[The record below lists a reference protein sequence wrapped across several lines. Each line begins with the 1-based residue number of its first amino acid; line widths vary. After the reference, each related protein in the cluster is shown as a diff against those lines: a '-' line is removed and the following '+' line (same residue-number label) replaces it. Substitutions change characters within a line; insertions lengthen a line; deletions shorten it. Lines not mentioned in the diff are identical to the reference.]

1 MLVEAALV
9 LPVILTLTLGI
20 IEFGLIFKDSLT
32 ISNGTRSGAR
42 IGSSDGQSTLA
53 DYDILQAIKS
63 GTSALTNNG
72 TIVGVLVYE
81 ASPTTATGS
90 VTSPSAVCQAFL
102 DSNSTSTTGNS
113 TTGTACNYYP
123 GSFITTMTSAS
134 FTGVAGAP
142 GSWWLPSARVIKQSN
157 SGNPDGGPDYLGVVV
172 KINHNYVTKL
182 IGSSRYMS
190 DTTVMR
196 LEPSPS

>member
-32 ISNGTRSGAR
+32 ISNGTRAGAR
-42 IGSSDGQSTLA
+42 IGSSDGQASLA
-53 DYDILQAIKS
+53 DYDILKAIKT

-72 TIVGVLVYE
+72 SIVGVLVYE
-81 ASPTTATGS
+81 ASPTTASGS
-90 VTSPSAVCQAFL
+90 AQPPSAVCQAFL
-102 DSNSTSTTGNS
+102 DSNSTATTGDS
-113 TTGTACNYYP
+113 TGGSSCNYYP
-123 GSFITTMTSAS
+123 GSFLNTMTSAS
-134 FTGVAGAP
+134 FTGLGGAP
-142 GSWWLPSARVIKQSN
+142 GTWWPPSARVIKQTN

-196 LEPSPS
+196 LEPAP